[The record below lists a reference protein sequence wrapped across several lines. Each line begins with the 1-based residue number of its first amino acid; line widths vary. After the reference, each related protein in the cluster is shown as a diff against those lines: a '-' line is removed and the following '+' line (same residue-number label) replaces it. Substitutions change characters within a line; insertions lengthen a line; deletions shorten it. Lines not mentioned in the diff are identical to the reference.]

1 MAFAELGLTEKEFFS
16 MPPFRT
22 YLLQMK
28 YNREIDRRW
37 EQTRFIAMM
46 VHNTAQGKK
55 MNLTPKQIVGLPFD
69 KRTDN
74 PEWTPEEAEDLINK
88 WPDIKNN

>member
-22 YLLQMK
+22 YLLQMQ

-46 VHNTAQGKK
+46 IHNNAQGKK

-69 KRTDN
+69 KRTDY
-74 PEWTPEEAEDLINK
+74 PEWTPDEAEDLINK